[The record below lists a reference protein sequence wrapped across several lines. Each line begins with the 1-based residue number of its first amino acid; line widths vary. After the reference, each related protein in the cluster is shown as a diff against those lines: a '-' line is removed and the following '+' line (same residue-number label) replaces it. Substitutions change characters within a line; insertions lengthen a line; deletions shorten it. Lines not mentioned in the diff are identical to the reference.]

1 PKILFLS
8 SFSSYRLNKWAES
21 VPATAWTI
29 ITHSGKRKK
38 SADCNQTDSILF
50 LFNLEELNNCHNTLI
65 NKDKGNGVT
74 NIETGHQWVSHH
86 D

>member
-8 SFSSYRLNKWAES
+8 SFSSYCLNKWAES

-38 SADCNQTDSILF
+38 SADFDHHKKTGNPVSNIYYI
-50 LFNLEELNNCHNTLI
+50 NSPLNTFMDIQEHE
-65 NKDKGNGVT
+65 KGN
-74 NIETGHQWVSHH
+74 
-86 D
+86 